1 MNDMPTLGGEAQVA
15 TGPGEGVYVV
25 TETQIDRDA
34 RHAAM
39 MRMAEPRVTVT
50 DASGRV
56 LPAPPL
62 PHSTEYVTTQT
73 LPPFVIGML
82 RGVYLGI
89 FGAVGG
95 LLTGLQ
101 LGSRDPGDLAWGA
114 LIGFCLGFLGRGA
127 EAVIVDT
134 PKATS
139 TTEKV

>member
-1 MNDMPTLGGEAQVA
+1 MSNQPPMLWGGEA
-15 TGPGEGVYVV
+15 TT
-25 TETQIDRDA
+25 TEVQPDRDA

-39 MRMAEPRVTVT
+39 LRVA
-50 DASGRV
+50 DAR
-56 LPAPPL
+56 AMPPL

-101 LGSRDPGDLAWGA
+101 MGSRDPVDLAWGA

-127 EAVIVDT
+127 EAVIIDE
-134 PKATS
+134 PKS
-139 TTEKV
+139 NSITEKV